1 MIRNDIR
8 CRVVSCRDDRDLV
21 LQSQKR
27 VGGEWPEFM
36 LHDPVAQRLAE
47 CYEKLPDYQ
56 FVLVN
61 PDGGEVVSIANSIP
75 LRWDAGPGDLPDNG
89 WDWALTKGLED
100 HARGPRPNLLCALQI
115 VVFGDNRGK
124 GISRQAVKAM
134 KAIGHAHGLSGL
146 IAPVRPSLNSDYPDV
161 PIDEYIT
168 WTNDDG
174 LPFDPWLRVHAR
186 EGARIIKPCPAAM
199 RITGT
204 VAEWESWT
212 GLHFDT
218 SGDYIVPGA
227 LVRVC
232 IDLDNDLGTY
242 IEPNVWMYHPLED

>member
-1 MIRNDIR
+1 MTRSDR
-8 CRVVSCRDDRDLV
+8 LCRVVTCRDNRELV

-27 VGGEWPEFM
+27 IGGEWPEFM
-36 LHDPVAQRLAE
+36 LHDPVAQRLTE
-47 CYEKLPDYQ
+47 CYEKLPDCQ
-56 FVLVN
+56 FVLTA
-61 PDGGEVVSIANSIP
+61 PDSDEVVSIANSIP
-75 LRWDAGPGDLPDNG
+75 LRWDEDVNHLPDEG
-89 WDWALTKGLED
+89 WDWALTKGLDD
-100 HARGPRPNLLCALQI
+100 HSHSLKPNLLCALQI

-134 KAIGHAHGLSGL
+134 KAIGKSQGLSGL
-146 IAPVRPSLNSDYPDV
+146 IAPVRPSLKCDHPDV

-186 EGARIIKPCPAAM
+186 EGARIIRACPIAM

-204 VAEWESWT
+204 ISEWESWT
-212 GLHFDT
+212 GLRFDT
-218 SGDYIVPGA
+218 NSDYIVPGA
-227 LVRVC
+227 LVRVR

-242 IEPNVWMYHPLED
+242 IEPNVWMYHPPED